1 MFVENIRRNLKKPY
15 KIFPYI
21 YLHYNRRKIK
31 KDIKKKREKIN
42 QTNLIW
48 HFCTPKSASSYLSY
62 LLNLN
67 TKKHVSAI
75 PFYYDRQQ
83 ITDFSYLYSRIIE
96 NKFNSGKVF
105 FVHHQHTTYDSL
117 LGKYI
122 SKKHKVIIQHRNIYK
137 TVLSLKNYII
147 SKNLINAN
155 PFARWDHTKYKN
167 NDILKLIIFNYVPF
181 HINFIKT
188 WVESKVKGKKIFV
201 SYESFIKNERNYLEK
216 IFNGYERENIII
228 PKLENINKRE
238 IKFNKTIK
246 RENNLNIDEVKL
258 IDEIVDIHTK
268 HSDPMIKSLIYE
280 NL

>member
-1 MFVENIRRNLKKPY
+1 FVIYDLLMKELTNKNRMFVESIKRNLKKPY
-15 KIFPYI
+15 KIFPYT
-21 YLHYNRRKIK
+21 YLHYHRRKIK
-31 KDIKKKREKIN
+31 KEIEKKREKIN

-83 ITDFSYLYSRIIE
+83 ITDFSYLYSRIVE
-96 NKFNSGKVF
+96 NKFNNGKVF
-105 FVHHQHTTYDSL
+105 FVHHQHTAYDSL

-122 SKKHKVIIQHRNIYK
+122 SKKHKVIIQFRNIYK

-147 SKNLINAN
+147 SEDLINTN

-167 NDILKLIIFNYVPF
+167 KDILKLIIFDYVPF

-188 WVESKVKGKKIFV
+188 WVESKIKGKKIFIN
-201 SYESFIKNERNYLEK
+201 YESFIKNESNYLVK
-216 IFNGYERENIII
+216 IFNGYEKKNII
-228 PKLENINKRE
+228 
-238 IKFNKTIK
+238 
-246 RENNLNIDEVKL
+246 
-258 IDEIVDIHTK
+258 
-268 HSDPMIKSLIYE
+268 
-280 NL
+280 